1 MRGGE
6 ARRGDWARVGGE
18 RRGDVARSEAAV
30 VEVERGGGPDAA
42 PAGGDRGGAGGVLGG
57 EARDDPAEE
66 RVGEPADAVLFV
78 QREDGG
84 RVGGGGRRRVR
95 VRGGEGGRREVGEDG
110 GEGFVHGGGG
120 GGGRRRRRED
130 GELVGSG
137 KGSGEMA

>member
-1 MRGGE
+1 
-6 ARRGDWARVGGE
+6 
-18 RRGDVARSEAAV
+18 
-30 VEVERGGGPDAA
+30 
-42 PAGGDRGGAGGVLGG
+42 
-57 EARDDPAEE
+57 
-66 RVGEPADAVLFV
+66 
-78 QREDGG
+78 
-84 RVGGGGRRRVR
+84 VR